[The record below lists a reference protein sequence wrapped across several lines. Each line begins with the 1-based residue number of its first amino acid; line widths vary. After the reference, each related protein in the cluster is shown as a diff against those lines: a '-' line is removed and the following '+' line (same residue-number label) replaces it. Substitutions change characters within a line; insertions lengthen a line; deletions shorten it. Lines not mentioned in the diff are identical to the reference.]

1 MRALI
6 LCSACVLAL
15 GAAPAMAAKSPAK
28 SAVTCDARYYGYLVG
43 KGVDEA
49 RSINGSNYR
58 VLPNGSDRG
67 AEQPKRMTI
76 MVDARSNL
84 ITDVSCG

>member
-1 MRALI
+1 MRAFI

-28 SAVTCDARYYGYLVG
+28 AAATCDAPYYSYLVG
-43 KGVDEA
+43 KGLDDA
-49 RSINGSNYR
+49 RSINGNYR
-58 VLPNGSDRG
+58 VLPNGSARG

-76 MVDARSNL
+76 SVDPKSNL
-84 ITDVSCG
+84 ITDVTCG

>member
-1 MRALI
+1 MRAFI
-6 LCSACVLAL
+6 LGGACVLAL

-28 SAVTCDARYYGYLVG
+28 AAATCDAPYYSYLVG

-49 RSINGSNYR
+49 RNINGSNYR
-58 VLPNGSDRG
+58 VLPNGSARG

-76 MVDARSNL
+76 SVDPRSNL
-84 ITDVSCG
+84 ITDVACG

>member
-28 SAVTCDARYYGYLVG
+28 AAATCDAPYYSYLVG
-43 KGVDEA
+43 KGLDEA
-49 RSINGSNYR
+49 RSINGNYR
-58 VLPNGSDRG
+58 VLPNGSARG

-76 MVDARSNL
+76 SVDPKSNL
-84 ITDVSCG
+84 ITDVTCG